1 MALGGLRFGLA
12 LRSGKSWP
20 GTVPVGAG
28 GYHRRPLAKRRWEGQ
43 IVGRRAL
50 QVVLAV
56 LATVA
61 VASGLAGMLLGPAA
75 LPGARAVDATVDSE
89 YRFVNAFWFGAGV
102 LVWWAV
108 PRVDRASVLLRLTLG
123 AAFLGGLARLL
134 AAAASGW
141 PHPVLLGVLVVELL
155 VVPCVV
161 LWQGRVARA
170 AAEASATIHAQV
182 GTSDERD
189 SEGCP

>member
-1 MALGGLRFGLA
+1 LG
-12 LRSGKSWP
+12 
-20 GTVPVGAG
+20 
-28 GYHRRPLAKRRWEGQ
+28 RWITSTGRCRNVEWECQ
-43 IVGRRAL
+43 IVGRRVL

-61 VASGLAGMLLGPAA
+61 VASGLAGMLLGPAV
-75 LPGARAVDATVDSE
+75 LPGAHAVDATVDSE

-108 PRVDRASVLLRLTLG
+108 PRVERATVVLRLTLG

-141 PHPVLLGVLVVELL
+141 PHPVFLGVLAVELI
-155 VVPCVV
+155 VVPCVL
-161 LWQGRVARA
+161 LWQSRVAKA
-170 AAEASATIHAQV
+170 A
-182 GTSDERD
+182 SDRD
-189 SEGCP
+189 D

>member
-1 MALGGLRFGLA
+1 MDNIDG
-12 LRSGKSWP
+12 
-20 GTVPVGAG
+20 
-28 GYHRRPLAKRRWEGQ
+28 PLSKRRWEGQ

-61 VASGLAGMLLGPAA
+61 VASGLAGMLLDPAV
-75 LPGARAVDATVDSE
+75 LPGAQAVDATVDSE

-108 PRVDRASVLLRLTLG
+108 LRVERATVVLRLTLG

-141 PHPVLLGVLVVELL
+141 PHPVFLGVLAVELL
-155 VVPCVV
+155 VVPCML
-161 LWQGRVARA
+161 LWQSRVAA
-170 AAEASATIHAQV
+170 AAATVTIHAQV
-182 GTSDERD
+182 RVSDERD
-189 SEGCP
+189 MEGCP